1 MAARGCQWI
10 LLMCAMAGLVASCAG
25 EKKKQEVGVSWAG
38 WIPPEQIPPALEE
51 IGVRAVNIID
61 LAAMGDWP
69 RVYAQIT
76 AISSRW
82 ADYKHPTVVPPSY
95 PWRGARLLYGQLDTV
110 LARLQEAA
118 AQRNGHRTMQAAND
132 VDAAA
137 IELMEY
143 YHPTVPGDLR
153 RLAVLER
160 RIMLAA
166 WEGKPDTAAGTM
178 IEIRRL
184 WIRVRPTV
192 VDHSSEEVARAFDY
206 TLAKQQVALNA
217 QEPRT
222 VSTYAQN
229 ALIALTEMQQL
240 SY

>member
-10 LLMCAMAGLVASCAG
+10 LLMCVMAGLVASCAG

-95 PWRGARLLYGQLDTV
+95 PWRGARLLYGQLDTAM
-110 LARLQEAA
+110 ARLQEAA
-118 AQRNGHRTMQAAND
+118 AQRDGRRTMQAAND

-143 YHPTVPGDLR
+143 YHPVVPGDLR

-160 RIMLAA
+160 QIMLDS
-166 WEGKPDTAAGTM
+166 WEGRLDTASGTM
-178 IEIRRL
+178 TEIRRL
-184 WIRVRPTV
+184 WARVRPTV
-192 VDHSSEEVARAFDY
+192 VHHSSEEAAREFDY
-206 TLAKQQVALNA
+206 TLVDQQVAISA
-217 QEPRT
+217 REIHT
-222 VSTYAQN
+222 VSAYAQN